1 MERKLPM
8 TLNDQLYS
16 RLVNLYQ
23 GLDDE
28 KIHQLNAR
36 LILLLS
42 EEISDPLV
50 IKKIIDQIETEN
62 KSSSNQLSPE
72 WLLKGQNSAQ
82 SRYQW
87 NDLLK

>member
-1 MERKLPM
+1 MILD
-8 TLNDQLYS
+8 DQLYS

-42 EEISDPLV
+42 KEVSDPLV

-62 KSSSNQLSPE
+62 KSPSNSISPE
-72 WLLKGQNSAQ
+72 
-82 SRYQW
+82 
-87 NDLLK
+87 

>member
-1 MERKLPM
+1 M

-42 EEISDPLV
+42 EEISDSLV
-50 IKKIIDQIETEN
+50 IKKIIDQLETEN
-62 KSSSNQLSPE
+62 KRSDNQLSPE
-72 WLLKGQNSAQ
+72 
-82 SRYQW
+82 
-87 NDLLK
+87 

>member
-1 MERKLPM
+1 M

-36 LILLLS
+36 VILLLS
-42 EEISDPLV
+42 AEISDSLV
-50 IKKIIDQIETEN
+50 IKKIIDQLETEN
-62 KSSSNQLSPE
+62 KSSSN
-72 WLLKGQNSAQ
+72 
-82 SRYQW
+82 
-87 NDLLK
+87 

>member
-1 MERKLPM
+1 M

-28 KIHQLNAR
+28 KIHELNAR

-50 IKKIIDQIETEN
+50 IKKIIDQIETEL
-62 KSSSNQLSPE
+62 KIPSNSLSLE
-72 WLLKGQNSAQ
+72 
-82 SRYQW
+82 
-87 NDLLK
+87 

>member
-1 MERKLPM
+1 M

-42 EEISDPLV
+42 EEISDSLV

-62 KSSSNQLSPE
+62 KSSSN
-72 WLLKGQNSAQ
+72 
-82 SRYQW
+82 
-87 NDLLK
+87 

>member
-1 MERKLPM
+1 M

-42 EEISDPLV
+42 EEISDSLA
-50 IKKIIDQIETEN
+50 IKKIIDQIETEH
-62 KSSSNQLSPE
+62 KIPSNSLPLE
-72 WLLKGQNSAQ
+72 
-82 SRYQW
+82 
-87 NDLLK
+87 

>member
-1 MERKLPM
+1 M

-50 IKKIIDQIETEN
+50 IKKIIDQLETE
-62 KSSSNQLSPE
+62 KSSSNSLSSE
-72 WLLKGQNSAQ
+72 WLLKG
-82 SRYQW
+82 
-87 NDLLK
+87 

>member
-1 MERKLPM
+1 M

-23 GLDDE
+23 GLDDD

-42 EEISDPLV
+42 EEISDSLV
-50 IKKIIDQIETEN
+50 IKKIIDQLETEN
-62 KSSSNQLSPE
+62 KSSSN
-72 WLLKGQNSAQ
+72 
-82 SRYQW
+82 
-87 NDLLK
+87 

>member
-42 EEISDPLV
+42 KEISDPLV

-62 KSSSNQLSPE
+62 KSSSNSLSPE
-72 WLLKGQNSAQ
+72 
-82 SRYQW
+82 
-87 NDLLK
+87 

>member
-1 MERKLPM
+1 M

-42 EEISDPLV
+42 EEISDSLA
-50 IKKIIDQIETEN
+50 IKTIIDQIETEN
-62 KSSSNQLSPE
+62 NRSSNLLSPE
-72 WLLKGQNSAQ
+72 WLLKG
-82 SRYQW
+82 
-87 NDLLK
+87 

>member
-1 MERKLPM
+1 M

-42 EEISDPLV
+42 EEISDSLV
-50 IKKIIDQIETEN
+50 IKKIIDQLETEN
-62 KSSSNQLSPE
+62 KKSSN
-72 WLLKGQNSAQ
+72 
-82 SRYQW
+82 
-87 NDLLK
+87 

>member
-1 MERKLPM
+1 M

-28 KIHQLNAR
+28 KIHQLNAK

-42 EEISDPLV
+42 AEISDPLV
-50 IKKIIDQIETEN
+50 IKKIIDQIETEL
-62 KSSSNQLSPE
+62 KIPSNSLSLE
-72 WLLKGQNSAQ
+72 
-82 SRYQW
+82 
-87 NDLLK
+87 

>member
-1 MERKLPM
+1 M

-28 KIHQLNAR
+28 KIHQVNAR

-42 EEISDPLV
+42 EEISDSLA
-50 IKKIIDQIETEN
+50 IKKIIDQLETEN
-62 KSSSNQLSPE
+62 KRSCN
-72 WLLKGQNSAQ
+72 
-82 SRYQW
+82 
-87 NDLLK
+87 

>member
-1 MERKLPM
+1 M

-23 GLDDE
+23 GLDDD

-42 EEISDPLV
+42 EEISDSIV
-50 IKKIIDQIETEN
+50 IKKIIDQLEMEN
-62 KSSSNQLSPE
+62 KSSSN
-72 WLLKGQNSAQ
+72 
-82 SRYQW
+82 
-87 NDLLK
+87 